1 MKKTIMIAIAII
13 FSISMIINLINLNN
27 DELLSDSN
35 TMELSATVTRVE
47 ILESS
52 YEKTFVIHTKEY
64 GDKIRLHLKSDF
76 AESDDIANIGKGETI
91 YFRVKN
97 IWAEK
102 LDSLSFFE
110 IVSLKSEKK
119 EIISVD
125 EQNEEILSQR
135 QQATITSVIMLVGVC
150 AICSVFIAR
159 SVKQKKTSEN

>member
-1 MKKTIMIAIAII
+1 MKKIVIGAIVIFFLISTIM
-13 FSISMIINLINLNN
+13 NLINLNN

-35 TMELSATVTRVE
+35 TTEFSATVTRIE

-64 GDKIRLHLKSDF
+64 GDKIRIHLKTEF
-76 AESDDIANIGKGETI
+76 TESDDINNIGIGETI
-91 YFRVKN
+91 HFRVKN
-97 IWAEK
+97 IWVEN

-125 EQNEEILSQR
+125 EQNEKILSQR

-150 AICSVFIAR
+150 AISGFYMFR
-159 SVKQKKTSEN
+159 STKQKNKDF